1 MGKQRGQLTMKEERK
16 EIIELIAQAQETGA
30 RQSEACKIIGISTR
44 TLQRWEREDNE
55 QDGRLEA
62 KHKPANQLTEQERKR
77 IIHVSN
83 EPDYATLPIS
93 QIVPRLA
100 DKGIYIASESSFYR
114 VLKAEK
120 QLKHRQKSKPARTV
134 KKPRALV
141 ATASNQLYSW
151 DITYLPT
158 QVKGIFLYLYLVMDI
173 YSRKIVGWQVYEN
186 ESSAQAADL
195 MTDICQREGI
205 KPNQVTLHSDNGSPM
220 KGATMLATLQQL
232 GVIPSF
238 SRPSV
243 SNDNPYSESLFCT
256 LKYRPEY
263 PEYPEQPFPTL
274 EAARD
279 WVHFFVDWYNKE
291 HLHSAIRYITPEQ
304 RHTGQ
309 DEEILE
315 RRKEV
320 YQQAKLANPN
330 RWSNEIRNWDVIKE
344 VHLNPENQNIESEEK
359 EAA

>member
-1 MGKQRGQLTMKEERK
+1 MKEERK
-16 EIIELIAQAQETGA
+16 ELIVLINQAQAAGA
-30 RQSEACKIIGISTR
+30 RQSEACEIIGISAK
-44 TLQRWEREDNE
+44 TLQRWEQEGNE

-62 KHKPANQLTEQERKR
+62 KHKPANKLTDLERER
-77 IIHVSN
+77 IIQVSN
-83 EPDYATLPIS
+83 EPDYANLAIS
-93 QIVPRLA
+93 QIVPKLA
-100 DKGIYIASESSFYR
+100 DNGVYIASESSFYR

-120 QLKHRQKSKPARTV
+120 QLKHRQKSKPARSV

-141 ATASNQLYSW
+141 ATEPNLIYSW

-195 MTDICQREGI
+195 MTDICQREDI

-243 SNDNPYSESLFCT
+243 SNDNPYSESLFRT

-263 PEYPEQPFPTL
+263 PEQPFSTQV
-274 EAARD
+274 AARE
-279 WVHFFVDWYNKE
+279 WVRFFVDWYNKE
-291 HLHSAIRYITPEQ
+291 HLHSAIKFITPEQ
-304 RHTGQ
+304 RHAGK
-309 DEEILE
+309 DDEILGL
-315 RRKEV
+315 RKEV
-320 YQQAKLANPN
+320 YQQAKLTNPN
-330 RWSNEIRNWDVIKE
+330 RWSNEIRNWDAIKG
-344 VHLNPENQNIESEEK
+344 VYLNPESQKIESEEK

>member
-1 MGKQRGQLTMKEERK
+1 MKEEREEIKVLIK
-16 EIIELIAQAQETGA
+16 EAVDAGA
-30 RQSEACKIIGISTR
+30 KQSKACEIIGISEK
-44 TLQRWEREDNE
+44 TLQRWSQADNE

-62 KHKPANQLTEQERKR
+62 KHKPVNKLTEQECEQ
-77 IIHVSN
+77 ILDIANSP
-83 EPDYATLPIS
+83 EYADMPS
-93 QIVPRLA
+93 HKIVPKLA

-120 QLKHRQKSKPARTV
+120 QLKHRQKSKPVKQV

-141 ATASNQLYSW
+141 ATEPNQIYSW

-158 QVKGIFLYLYLVMDI
+158 TVKGIFLYLYLVMDI
-173 YSRKIVGWQVYEN
+173 YSRKIVGWQVYKS

-205 KPNQVTLHSDNGSPM
+205 QPNQVTLHSDNGSPM

-243 SNDNPYSESLFCT
+243 SNDNPYSESLFRT

-263 PEYPEQPFPTL
+263 PEQPFSTL
-274 EAARD
+274 TAARD
-279 WVHFFVDWYNKE
+279 WVDIFAGWYNKE
-291 HLHSAIRYITPEQ
+291 HLHSAIKFITPEQ
-304 RHTGQ
+304 RHAGK
-309 DEEILE
+309 DEEILGL
-315 RRKEV
+315 RKEV
-320 YQQAKLANPN
+320 YQQARLKNPN
-330 RWSNEIRNWDVIKE
+330 RWSGEIRNWDKVEE
-344 VHLNPENQNIESEEK
+344 VYLNPENQKMNIEEK
-359 EAA
+359 EGL